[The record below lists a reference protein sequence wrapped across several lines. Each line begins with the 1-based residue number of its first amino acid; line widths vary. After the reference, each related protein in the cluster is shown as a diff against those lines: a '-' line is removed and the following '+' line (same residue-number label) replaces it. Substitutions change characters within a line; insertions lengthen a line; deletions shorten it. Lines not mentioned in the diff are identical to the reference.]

1 MVRSLPAMLESR
13 VRSLGQEGP
22 LEKEIATHSNLL
34 AWKVPWTAEPVG
46 LQLATVHRVTKESDT
61 T

>member
-1 MVRSLPAMLESR
+1 MVNHPPANEETQVGYLD
-13 VRSLGQEGP
+13 QEGP